1 MTRLFVYG
9 SLQPG
14 APNQHVLGGIDGEW
28 CPAVVRGRLVE
39 SGWGAALGY
48 PGLLLDEQGYEVRG
62 SLLTSAELDSL
73 WDSLDTLEGDE
84 YERITTAVVLEN
96 GDCVDACIYVLKA

>member
-14 APNQHVLGGIDGEW
+14 APNEHVLGGINGKW
-28 CPAVVRGRLVE
+28 CPATVRGRLVE

-48 PGLLLDEQGYEVRG
+48 PGLLLDEQGDEVSG
-62 SLLTSAELDSL
+62 SLLTSPELDAL
-73 WDSLDTLEGDE
+73 WESLDTLEGEE
-84 YERITTAVVLEN
+84 YERTTTAVVLQN
-96 GDCVDACIYVLKA
+96 GDSVDACIYVLKA